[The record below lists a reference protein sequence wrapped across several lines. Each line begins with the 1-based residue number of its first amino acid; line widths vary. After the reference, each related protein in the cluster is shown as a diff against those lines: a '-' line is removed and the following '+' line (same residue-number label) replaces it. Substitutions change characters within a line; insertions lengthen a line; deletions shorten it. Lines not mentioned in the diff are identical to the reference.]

1 MPNRGPRVNPALV
14 GLVAAGSLFGL
25 LFFAFTNVALF
36 ASNID
41 VKAQVATGATL
52 APNADVEI
60 SGVKVG
66 IVKSIEK
73 GNPGALVD
81 MTIDS
86 KKTTIFKDASLQI
99 RPHGVFGPKFVAI
112 DPGTASAGRFRDGDA
127 IALANTRVSVDFE
140 EVLNSLDSNTRQ
152 SLQTVLYELGTASQA
167 RGADFGTTLDKVNVV
182 ENQLTPVL
190 QVVDDRA
197 FNTGRLFESNAVVT
211 ETYADSP
218 LDQII
223 HKNADVLL
231 KLNRANGA
239 VTGVVVHGNNVLTS
253 LDTIVGGSN
262 TAALSQSIAKL
273 PTLLDNLQKF
283 NNDLGYG
290 VNALAPVVTPQHG
303 QVDSDIGL
311 AVRRTEDAF
320 GQCDISDQSD
330 PARGAADTLHA
341 NFIKIVPC
349 YQADG
354 RTPYVDPAT
363 GHVAHHHVAV
373 LLGLHTQPAAPGV
386 ATLLSSPLAAGA
398 IAALNNVL
406 PSNSAT
412 TLLGSL
418 NTENEG
424 AVLCGPNSQNS
435 SRPAGSAA
443 FTCKTDPVQSQPI
456 PGYGTAP
463 PPLFSGVSGAGT
475 SPVLSGLPTAAE
487 LPNTSTGRDGLFV
500 AFVVAMAGAIGVG
513 YWRARKA

>member
-1 MPNRGPRVNPALV
+1 M
-14 GLVAAGSLFGL
+14 VAAAVMFGL

-41 VKAQVATGATL
+41 VKAQVATGGTL
-52 APNADVEI
+52 APNADVEV

-66 IVKSIEK
+66 TVKSVEK

-81 MTIDS
+81 MTIDT
-86 KKTTIFKDASLQI
+86 KKTTIYKDARLQI

-112 DPGTASAGRFRDGDA
+112 DPGTASAGRFQDGDA

-140 EVLNSLDSNTRQ
+140 EVLNSLDANTRQ
-152 SLQTVLYELGTASQA
+152 SLQTVLFELGTASQA

-182 ENQLTPVL
+182 EAQLTPVL
-190 QVVDDRA
+190 QVVDNRS

-218 LDQII
+218 LDQVI

-231 KLNRANGA
+231 KLNNASGA
-239 VTGVVVHGNNVLTS
+239 VVGVVVHGNNVLTS

-262 TAALSQSIAKL
+262 TVALSQAIAKL
-273 PTLLDNLQKF
+273 PALLDNLQKF

-311 AVRRTEDAF
+311 AIRRTVDAF

-330 PARGAADTLHA
+330 PVRGAADTLHA

-386 ATLLSSPLAAGA
+386 ASLLGSPLLST
-398 IAALNNVL
+398 ALSAL
-406 PSNSAT
+406 PKTQAT

-418 NTENEG
+418 NAENEG
-424 AVLCGPNSQNS
+424 SVLCGPNSQNS
-435 SRPAGSAA
+435 TRPAGSAA
-443 FTCKTDPVQSQPI
+443 FTCRTDPQQSQAI
-456 PGYGTAP
+456 PGYGTP
-463 PPLFSGVSGAGT
+463 PPALFSGVSAAGAAGA
-475 SPVLSGLPTAAE
+475 PVQPGVATAAS
-487 LPNTSTGRDGLFV
+487 LPNTSTGRDGL
-500 AFVVAMAGAIGVG
+500 VVALMLVLAGAIGIG

>member
-1 MPNRGPRVNPALV
+1 MANRGLHVNPALV
-14 GLVAAGSLFGL
+14 GLVAAALMFGL

-41 VKAQVATGATL
+41 VKAQVATGGTL
-52 APNADVEI
+52 APNADVEV

-66 IVKSIEK
+66 TVKSVDK

-81 MTIDS
+81 MTIDT
-86 KKTTIFKDASLQI
+86 KKTTVYRDASLQI
-99 RPHGVFGPKFVAI
+99 RPHGVFGPKFVAL
-112 DPGTASAGRFRDGDA
+112 DPGTPSSGGFLDGAS
-127 IALANTRVSVDFE
+127 IPLSNTRVSVDFE
-140 EVLNSLDSNTRQ
+140 EVLNSLDANTRQ
-152 SLQTVLYELGTASQA
+152 SLQTLLYELGTASQA
-167 RGADFGTTLDKVNVV
+167 RGADFGTTLDQVNVV
-182 ENQLTPVL
+182 ETQLTPVL
-190 QVVDDRA
+190 QVVDNRA
-197 FNTGRLFESNAVVT
+197 YNTGRLFESNAVVT
-211 ETYADSP
+211 ETYADSS

-231 KLNRANGA
+231 KLNTANGA
-239 VTGVVVHGNNVLTS
+239 VTGVVVHGNSVLTS
-253 LDTIVGGSN
+253 LDTITGGSN
-262 TAALSQSIAKL
+262 TAALSQTIARL
-273 PTLLDNLQKF
+273 PTLFDNLQKF

-311 AVRRTEDAF
+311 AIKRTEDAF

-386 ATLLSSPLAAGA
+386 ATLLSSPLTST
-398 IAALNNVL
+398 ALSALSTVI
-406 PSNSAT
+406 PKNSAT

-424 AVLCGPNSQNS
+424 SVLCGPNSQNS
-435 SRPAGSAA
+435 TRPAASAA
-443 FTCKTDPVQSQPI
+443 FTCKTDPVQSQALA
-456 PGYGTAP
+456 GYGTPP
-463 PPLFSGVSGAGT
+463 PPLFSGVSGQGT
-475 SPVLSGLPTAAE
+475 TSVQPGVAAAAM
-487 LPNTSTGRDGLFV
+487 LPNTATGRDGLV
-500 AFVVAMAGAIGVG
+500 LALVLAIAAAIGLG
-513 YWRARKA
+513 YRRARKV